1 MVFMLG
7 DAAVSIVL
15 LNPRIM
21 EVCDLFFNYRFYLRL
36 QVRPTNQHCT
46 VLWTVSSYVCTR
58 VVVGMGKGRLHV
70 PGPCL

>member
-7 DAAVSIVL
+7 DAAMSIVL

-36 QVRPTNQHCT
+36 QVRPTN
-46 VLWTVSSYVCTR
+46 
-58 VVVGMGKGRLHV
+58 
-70 PGPCL
+70 